1 MFNLKIINQN
11 NLINNIKQVSQR
23 NPNSMV
29 CAMVKANAYGVGLT
43 QVVRILSP
51 YAHFFGV
58 ACFSE
63 AEAVKKLC
71 SNKILVVGPLEYKAF
86 DPAFSVT
93 CQSLEDINFLIS
105 QNRPVRVHLK
115 VNSGMNR
122 FGFKTLSE
130 FKQALIK
137 IKNSLLFLEG
147 VFTHFATS
155 DEYVQKQMQKFK
167 RFVRECARFGFNPI
181 VHADNSF
188 VNEKFNHHLDMV
200 RIGFDLYNNNNKIF
214 KPVLEIE
221 SAIVKINKVKA
232 GELVGYDYRFVAKRP
247 TKIAV
252 VPIGY
257 ADGFDM
263 RFLGLKLS
271 VKNVACKVVNICMDC
286 FMLDISNC
294 NLKVGDKIKILNS
307 KNSLKKYSKK
317 AKTTIYEISTR
328 FSFIRAATKI
338 NKK

>member
-1 MFNLKIINQN
+1 MFNLKIINKN
-11 NLINNIKQVSQR
+11 NLINNIKQVRQR

-29 CAMVKANAYGVGLT
+29 CAMVKANAYGVGLKE
-43 QVVRILSP
+43 VVKILSP
-51 YAHFFGV
+51 YADFFGV
-58 ACFSE
+58 ACFCE

-71 SNKILVVGPLEYKAF
+71 TNRILIVGPLEYAKV
-86 DPAFSVT
+86 DPAFSFT
-93 CQSLEDINFLIS
+93 CQSLEDVNFLVGL
-105 QNRPVRVHLK
+105 NRPLRVHLK

-122 FGFKTLSE
+122 FGFKSPKE
-130 FKQALIK
+130 FKLALTK

-147 VFTHFATS
+147 VFTHFATA
-155 DEYVQKQMQKFK
+155 DEYVNKQMQKFK
-167 RFVRECARFGFNPI
+167 KFVKICKDFGFNPL
-181 VHADNSF
+181 VHADNSL

-200 RIGFDLYNNNNKIF
+200 RIGFDLYNNDNKIF

-221 SAIVKINKVKA
+221 STIVKINKLKK
-232 GELVGYDYRFVAKRP
+232 GELAGYDYRFQASSP

-271 VKNVACKVVNICMDC
+271 VNKKMCKVVNICMDC
-286 FMLDISNC
+286 FMLDITKC
-294 NLKVGDKIKILNS
+294 NFKVGDKIKILNS

-317 AKTTIYEISTR
+317 AKTTIYEVGTR
-328 FSFIRAATKI
+328 FGSIRAKTKI
-338 NKK
+338 K